1 MGLFMVTAGIASLYA
16 ITTFGP
22 KLSLQN
28 RVKAIKAKMKE
39 MMLARNIKS
48 YHNQLCHPI

>member
-1 MGLFMVTAGIASLYA
+1 MGLFMITAGLAATYA

-28 RVKAIKAKMKE
+28 KIKAMKAKIKE
-39 MMLARNIKS
+39 MMLA
-48 YHNQLCHPI
+48 HNDQIIS